1 MSLRTMASLWRAWL
15 VVAAGSALLAGAAAG
30 APLDDSEA
38 EQRALSL
45 MREIACLV
53 CDGQAI
59 AESDAPVAVRMRAQV
74 RAAVAEGL
82 SDDAVRARMAE
93 RYGDAALL
101 RPSAHGAGLLLWL
114 APVALV
120 LVGAAASVSV
130 FRGGDGS
137 ANGADSG
144 PGGAALS

>member
-1 MSLRTMASLWRAWL
+1 MSRLCVASPWRACL
-15 VVAAGSALLAGAAAG
+15 TGGLAAFCLAAAAAG
-30 APLDDSEA
+30 QPLDDPEA
-38 EQRALSL
+38 EQRALTL

-93 RYGDAALL
+93 RYGQAALL
-101 RPSAHGAGLLLWL
+101 RPSARGAGLVLWL
-114 APVALV
+114 APLAIV
-120 LVGAAASVSV
+120 LLGAAASAMV
-130 FRGGDGS
+130 FRRDR
-137 ANGADSG
+137 AVDRDDE
-144 PGGAALS
+144 AASRL